1 MTKTRNVSGFSRSRW
16 TVVWRLRS
24 DVNGTSAMRGN
35 CVLGHAELARGD
47 DQSALGRVAL
57 HAPAPVAVGER
68 SVIGKRRGA

>member
-1 MTKTRNVSGFSRSRW
+1 MDGGVALA
-16 TVVWRLRS
+16 LRCER
-24 DVNGTSAMRGN
+24 DFGDARELRQR
-35 CVLGHAELARGD
+35 VLGHAELARGD